1 MTLAESKEG
10 QTVFVKKV
18 KGTGASKRR
27 LMDMGISKGTE
38 LKVERFAPLLDPVQ
52 IKLKGYSLALRRSE
66 CAFIETEQNKS

>member
-66 CAFIETEQNKS
+66 CAFIETE

>member
-10 QTVFVKKV
+10 QTVVVRKV
-18 KGTGASKRR
+18 KGSGPSKRR

-38 LKVERFAPLLDPVQ
+38 LKVERFAPLMDPIH

-66 CAFIETEQNKS
+66 CAFIETE